1 MVSRAAE
8 RFAAALDAPEPPADL
23 DPRTAQLVHL
33 ARGLST
39 RLGGPS
45 PWFTA
50 ELRAGLVR
58 AATTPETVPGAH
70 PAPAHPLPGRAV
82 PGRAVPGAV
91 RGSRRAAGV
100 PRWVALAHG
109 LLAAGVLAGGVSV
122 VALHVAAG
130 HPVGARRPA
139 TRPPALTGPA
149 TAAAV
154 AGLRRADAE
163 LAALQRL
170 VGSSAFPP
178 SSGGLPAGV
187 RAAAQALLSGWLA
200 SAQPAVA
207 VLLTEVHDH
216 SSAARAD
223 LRSFVV
229 AESAGLDRVLARLPA
244 PLRTDVAHDEGFLE
258 RTGAAVGLRPPA
270 KLSGTAPGTAPGT
283 SVAPAPSATPTPTGS
298 PTPAP
303 TSTSPSSSS
312 NTGTVAPSL
321 PLPSPT
327 LPSLP
332 LPTLSGTGL

>member
-8 RFAAALDAPEPPADL
+8 RFAAALDAGEPPADL
-23 DPRTAQLVHL
+23 DPQTARLVHV

-45 PWFTA
+45 PWFAA
-50 ELRAGLVR
+50 ELRTNLIR
-58 AATTPETVPGAH
+58 AATTPQAVPGAH
-70 PAPAHPLPGRAV
+70 PAPAHPV
-82 PGRAVPGAV
+82 PGRAAPAAV

-130 HPVGARRPA
+130 HPATGLRPA
-139 TRPPALTGPA
+139 PRQPALTGPA

-178 SSGGLPAGV
+178 SAGELPAGV
-187 RAAAQALLSGWLA
+187 RAEAQTLLAGWLA
-200 SAQPAVA
+200 SAEPGVA
-207 VLLTEVHDH
+207 VLLSEVRDH
-216 SSAARAD
+216 SGAARAD

-229 AESAGLDRVLARLPA
+229 AAAAGLDHVLGRLPA
-244 PLRTDVAHDEGFLE
+244 PLRAEATRDEGFLE
-258 RTGAAVGLRPPA
+258 RTGDAVGLR
-270 KLSGTAPGTAPGT
+270 LSATLSKTAPATGVT
-283 SVAPAPSATPTPTGS
+283 PAPSATLAPTASVSPRTTGS

-303 TSTSPSSSS
+303 TSTSTSGSSK
-312 NTGTVAPSL
+312 TGTVLPSV

-332 LPTLSGTGL
+332 LPTLSGGL